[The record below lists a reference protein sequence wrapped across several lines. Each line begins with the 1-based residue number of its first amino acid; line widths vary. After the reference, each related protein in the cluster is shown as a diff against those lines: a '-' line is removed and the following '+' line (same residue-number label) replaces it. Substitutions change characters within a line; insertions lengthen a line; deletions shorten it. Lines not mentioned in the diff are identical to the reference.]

1 MNRDRMSTLLRIIVF
16 STVFIYPQNALS
28 NNNSEHEV
36 THKISSTVNK
46 NEKISFSV
54 KEKNLTIFQLIEY
67 AIKDNPETLSKRAL
81 LKSAES
87 SVDAALQQ
95 FFPSPYA
102 QVINNEG
109 SSKVGGNFNQRI
121 GVIGIQQPL
130 WTGGKLTAN
139 LNIAK
144 SAASSADFSIQE
156 TQLSLALRVVDAYQG
171 LLQYH
176 GRIQTQI
183 KNINILYKYAEIM
196 TRRVQNGASAQS
208 DEALVAA
215 RISQAQSDLES
226 YKAAQRTLLEHLIQL
241 TGRPLELD
249 NIEYEVAGSL
259 SNPAGSDEMI
269 AKAIQVNPT
278 LRRIYSDLEIIK
290 HEEEQQQAVLM
301 PTLSLKAES
310 RDDLFRDDSSGL
322 DSARE
327 NIVYA
332 TLEFSPGAG
341 LSSFANIESAKTK
354 TLAQQKMIE
363 TNRRELNTKII
374 KEYEDCHSSLIRE
387 EMLKR
392 TVRSSQE
399 VLASYDRLFTVGK
412 RSWLDVL
419 NAARDLMQ
427 PEIALADNL
436 ALNRASAHRL
446 RLYTTDLTQA
456 KETDR
461 TKEAPPPDNTLSLP
475 TDNAKESPPVGNET
489 SMPEEYDSCIGKLC
503 NKKPPSDKA
512 KDALPIGSMEKT
524 PVAASETKMTA
535 EYASCIGILCNIND
549 AKNTINTAIY

>member
-1 MNRDRMSTLLRIIVF
+1 MNQYKITKLLKIIAF
-16 STVFIYPQNALS
+16 LTVIIHPKHALS
-28 NNNSEHEV
+28 TNDAERHFTYKVSSSNNIDELSIL
-36 THKISSTVNK
+36 KK
-46 NEKISFSV
+46 N
-54 KEKNLTIFQLIEY
+54 NRLTIFQLIEY
-67 AIKDNPETLSKRAL
+67 ATKDNPETLSKRAL
-81 LKSAES
+81 LKSAEF
-87 SVDAALQQ
+87 SVDSALQQ

-109 SSKVGGNFNQRI
+109 SSKVGGSFNQRM
-121 GVIGIQQPL
+121 GVIGIQQPV
-130 WTGGKLTAN
+130 WTGGRLTAN

-144 SAASSADFSIQE
+144 SAASSADFSILE
-156 TQLSLALRVVDAYQG
+156 TQLSLALRVIDAYQG

-183 KNINILYKYAEIM
+183 KNINILNKYAEIM

-226 YKAAQRTLLEHLIQL
+226 YKAAQRTLLDHLKQL
-241 TGRPLELD
+241 TGRPLELE

-259 SNPAGSDEMI
+259 SDPAGAEELI

-278 LRRIYSDLEIIK
+278 LRRINADLEIIK
-290 HEEEQQQAVLM
+290 HEEEQQQAILM

-310 RDDLFRDDSSGL
+310 RDDLFRDASSGL
-322 DSARE
+322 NSARE

-341 LSSFANIESAKTK
+341 LSSFANIESARTK

-363 TNRRELNTKII
+363 TNRRELNSKITR
-374 KEYEDCHSSLIRE
+374 EYEDCHSSLVRE

-399 VLASYDRLFTVGK
+399 VLASYDRLFIVGK

-446 RLYTTDLTQA
+446 RLYTTDLAQT
-456 KETDR
+456 KETDS
-461 TKEAPPPDNTLSLP
+461 TKEEPPPDNSPTIP
-475 TDNAKESPPVGNET
+475 TDNAKELPPVDKDT
-489 SMPEEYDSCIGKLC
+489 STLEEYDSCIGRLC
-503 NKKPPSDKA
+503 NKKPPSDGVKDELPVGSAEKA
-512 KDALPIGSMEKT
+512 
-524 PVAASETKMTA
+524 PVAASEIKMAA
-535 EYASCIGILCNIND
+535 EYASCLGILCNIKD
-549 AKNTINTAIY
+549 AKSTINNSIY